1 MKDQCKSC
9 AKWRRCKDRSR
20 GVACAEYKK
29 PLRNW
34 HSYKGHKEIITYMIT
49 ENVRKGKE
57 NENERK
63 NKQS

>member
-29 PLRNW
+29 APAERQLQQ
-34 HSYKGHKEIITYMIT
+34 GHKKNVNFIVT
-49 ENVRKGKE
+49 ENGRKGKE
-57 NENERK
+57 NEYEK
-63 NKQS
+63 I

>member
-29 PLRNW
+29 APTERQLLQGARR
-34 HSYKGHKEIITYMIT
+34 KMITYMIT
-49 ENVRKGKE
+49 ENGRKGKGE
-57 NENERK
+57 EE
-63 NKQS
+63 

>member
-29 PLRNW
+29 APAELAFQQ
-34 HSYKGHKEIITYMIT
+34 GAQ
-49 ENVRKGKE
+49 GKL
-57 NENERK
+57 
-63 NKQS
+63 SLT

>member
-29 PLRNW
+29 PLWSGN
-34 HSYKGHKEIITYMIT
+34 SDKGHKQIITYMIT
-49 ENVRKGKE
+49 ENGRKGKE
-57 NENERK
+57 NEYEK
-63 NKQS
+63 I

>member
-29 PLRNW
+29 APAELA
-34 HSYKGHKEIITYMIT
+34 SYKGHKEIITYMIT

-57 NENERK
+57 NEYEK
-63 NKQS
+63 I